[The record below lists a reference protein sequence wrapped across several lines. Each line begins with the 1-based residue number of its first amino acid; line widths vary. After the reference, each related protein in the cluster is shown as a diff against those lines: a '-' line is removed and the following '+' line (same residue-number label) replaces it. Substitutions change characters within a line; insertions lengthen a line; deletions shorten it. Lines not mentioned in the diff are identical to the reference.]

1 MSLKAVSRTQGA
13 NRDIKSGE
21 IRPHGFELEF
31 EEWPVLVK
39 AFRAMVREQAFDVCE
54 MALTTYICARQHGVP
69 LIGVPIFLVR
79 GFHHDKITVRNDSR
93 VRSVEDLAGSKI
105 GVNRGYTV
113 TTGVWARTILDRE
126 GLDLNDVTWVRSS
139 DEHVEAYMPP
149 KNVELIPEG
158 KSLEEMLLTGD
169 LSAVAGMAPS
179 EFESDN
185 VRALLPDPEDSALRA
200 LDRSGFYPINHLVVM
215 TESIV
220 EKHPK
225 LPVALFECFTKQK
238 SRYLERLTNQSASD
252 DDEIDARNRK
262 LQSMGFDPLPYGV
275 GPNEQVLNELI
286 ESGLRQQILSP
297 TSGWEDYFCRSTLD
311 LTG

>member
-13 NRDIKSGE
+13 NRDIKSGG
-21 IRPHGFELEF
+21 IGPHGFELVF

-69 LIGVPIFLVR
+69 LIGIPIFLVR
-79 GFHHDKITVRNDSR
+79 GFHHDKITVRADSNI
-93 VRSVEDLAGSKI
+93 RSVEDLAGSNI

-139 DEHVEAYMPP
+139 DEHVEAYEPP
-149 KNVELIPEG
+149 KNVTMIPDG
-158 KSLEEMLLTGD
+158 KSLEEMLLAGD
-169 LSAVAGMAPS
+169 LSAVAGMAPG
-179 EFESDN
+179 EFQSDA
-185 VRALLPDPEDSALRA
+185 VRALLPDPEESALRA
-200 LDRSGFYPINHLVVM
+200 LDRSGFYPINHLIVM

-220 EKHPK
+220 EKHPE
-225 LPVALFECFTKQK
+225 LPVALFECFTEQKKQ
-238 SRYLERLTNQSASD
+238 YLQHLSNQSISD

-262 LQSMGFDPLPYGV
+262 LQVMGFDPLPYGV
-275 GPNEQVLNELI
+275 APNEQVLNELI

-297 TSGWEDYFCRSTLD
+297 TNGWEDYFCRSTLG

>member
-1 MSLKAVSRTQGA
+1 MRLKAVSRSQGA
-13 NRDIKSGE
+13 NRDIKSGQ
-21 IRPHGFELEF
+21 IRPRGFDLEF

-69 LIGVPIFLVR
+69 LIGIPIFLVR
-79 GFHHDKITVRNDSR
+79 GFHHDKITVRADSSIR
-93 VRSVEDLAGSKI
+93 RVEDLAGSKI

-126 GLDLNDVTWVRSS
+126 GLNLNDVTWVRSS
-139 DEHVEAYMPP
+139 DEHVEAYEPP
-149 KNVELIPEG
+149 KNVELIPDG
-158 KSLEEMLLTGD
+158 KSLEEMLLSGD
-169 LSAVAGMAPS
+169 LNAVAGMAPG
-179 EFESDN
+179 EFQSDN
-185 VRALLPDPEDSALRA
+185 VRALLPDPEESALRA
-200 LDRSGFYPINHLVVM
+200 LDRSGFYPINHLIVM

-220 EKHPK
+220 EKFPE
-225 LPVALFECFTKQK
+225 LPVALFECFTEQKKQ
-238 SRYLERLTNQSASD
+238 YLERITTQRVSD
-252 DDEIDARNRK
+252 DDEIDSRNRK

-275 GPNEQVLNELI
+275 APNEQVLNELI
-286 ESGLRQQILSP
+286 DSGLRQQILSP

>member
-79 GFHHDKITVRNDSR
+79 GFHHDKITVRNDSS

-126 GLDLNDVTWVRSS
+126 GLDLNDVTWVRST

-169 LSAVAGMAPS
+169 LSAVVGMAPN

-185 VRALLPDPEDSALRA
+185 VRTLLPDPEDSALRA
-200 LDRSGFYPINHLVVM
+200 LDQSGFYPINHLVVM

-220 EKHPK
+220 EKHPE
-225 LPVALFECFTKQK
+225 LPIALFECFTEQK
-238 SRYLERLTNQSASD
+238 RQYLERLSNQSASD
-252 DDEIDARNRK
+252 DNEIDARNRK

-286 ESGLRQQILSP
+286 ESGLRQEILSP

>member
-13 NRDIKSGE
+13 NRDIKSGR
-21 IRPHGFELEF
+21 IKPHGFELEF

-69 LIGVPIFLVR
+69 LIGIPIFLVR
-79 GFHHDKITVRNDSR
+79 GFHHDKITVRSDSSI
-93 VRSVEDLAGSKI
+93 RSVEDLAGSNI

-139 DEHVEAYMPP
+139 DEHVEAYEPP

-158 KSLEEMLLTGD
+158 KSLEEMLLNGE
-169 LSAVAGMAPS
+169 LSAVAGMAPG
-179 EFESDN
+179 EFQSDA
-185 VRALLPDPEDSALRA
+185 VKALLPDPDESALRA
-200 LDRSGFYPINHLVVM
+200 LDRSGFYPINHLIVV

-220 EKHPK
+220 EKHPE
-225 LPVALFECFTKQK
+225 LPVALFECFTEQKKQ
-238 SRYLERLTNQSASD
+238 YLKRLSNQSVSD

-262 LQSMGFDPLPYGV
+262 LQLMGFDPLPYGIA
-275 GPNEQVLNELI
+275 PNEQVLNELI

>member
-225 LPVALFECFTKQK
+225 LPVALFECFTEQK
-238 SRYLERLTNQSASD
+238 RRYLERLTNQSASD

-297 TSGWEDYFCRSTLD
+297 TRGWEDYFCRSTLD

>member
-1 MSLKAVSRTQGA
+1 MRLKAVSRSQGA
-13 NRDIKSGE
+13 NRDIKSGQ
-21 IRPHGFELEF
+21 IRPRGFDLEF

-69 LIGVPIFLVR
+69 LIGIPIFLVR
-79 GFHHDKITVRNDSR
+79 GFHHDKITIRADSNIR
-93 VRSVEDLAGSKI
+93 GVEDLIGSKI

-139 DEHVEAYMPP
+139 DEHVEAYTPP
-149 KNVELIPEG
+149 KNVEMIREG
-158 KSLEEMLLTGD
+158 SSLEEMLLAGD

-179 EFESDN
+179 EFQSDN
-185 VRALLPDPEDSALRA
+185 VKTLLPDPEGAALRA
-200 LDRSGFYPINHLVVM
+200 LDRSGFYPINHLIVM

-220 EKHPK
+220 EKFPE
-225 LPVALFECFTKQK
+225 LPVALFECFTEQKKQ
-238 SRYLERLTNQSASD
+238 YLERITTQRVSD
-252 DDEIDARNRK
+252 DDEIDSRNRK

-275 GPNEQVLNELI
+275 APNEQVLNELI
-286 ESGLRQQILSP
+286 DSGLRQQILTP
-297 TSGWEDYFCRSTLD
+297 TSGWEDYFCRSTLG

>member
-1 MSLKAVSRTQGA
+1 MGLKAVSRSQGA
-13 NRDIKSGE
+13 NRDIKSGG

-69 LIGVPIFLVR
+69 LIGIPIFLVR
-79 GFHHDKITVRNDSR
+79 GFHHDKITICADSGI
-93 VRSVEDLAGSKI
+93 RSVEDLAGSKI

-139 DEHVEAYMPP
+139 DEHVEAYEPP
-149 KNVELIPEG
+149 TNVELIPEG
-158 KSLEEMLLTGD
+158 KSLEEMLITGD
-169 LSAVAGMAPS
+169 LSAVAGMAPG
-179 EFESDN
+179 EFQTDK
-185 VRALLPDPEDSALRA
+185 VRALLPKPEESALRA
-200 LDRSGFYPINHLVVM
+200 LDRSGFYPINHLIVM

-220 EKHPK
+220 KNYPD
-225 LPVALFECFTKQK
+225 LPVALFECFTQQKKQ
-238 SRYLERLTNQSASD
+238 YLQRLSNQSISE

-275 GPNEQVLNELI
+275 APNEQVLNELI
-286 ESGLRQQILSP
+286 KSGLRQQILSP
-297 TSGWEDYFCRSTLD
+297 TNSWEDYFCRSTLS

>member
-13 NRDIKSGE
+13 NRDIKSGG
-21 IRPHGFELEF
+21 INPHGFELEF

-69 LIGVPIFLVR
+69 LIGIPIFLVR
-79 GFHHDKITVRNDSR
+79 GFHHDKITVRADSSI
-93 VRSVEDLAGSKI
+93 RSVEDLAGSNI

-139 DEHVEAYMPP
+139 DEHVEAYEPP

-158 KSLEEMLLTGD
+158 KSLEEMLLNGE
-169 LSAVAGMAPS
+169 LSAVAGMAPG
-179 EFESDN
+179 EFQSDA
-185 VRALLPDPEDSALRA
+185 VRALLPDPDESALRA
-200 LDRSGFYPINHLVVM
+200 LDRSGFYPINHLIVM

-220 EKHPK
+220 EKHPE
-225 LPVALFECFTKQK
+225 LPVALFECFTEQKKQ
-238 SRYLERLTNQSASD
+238 YLKHLSNQSVSD

-262 LQSMGFDPLPYGV
+262 LQLMGFDPLPYGIA
-275 GPNEQVLNELI
+275 PNEQVLNELI

>member
-1 MSLKAVSRTQGA
+1 MGLKAVSRSQGA
-13 NRDIKSGE
+13 NRDIKSGG

-54 MALTTYICARQHGVP
+54 MALTTYICARQHGVR
-69 LIGVPIFLVR
+69 LIGIPIFLVR
-79 GFHHDKITVRNDSR
+79 GLHHDKITVSADSGI
-93 VRSVEDLAGSKI
+93 RSVEDLAGSRI

-126 GLDLNDVTWVRSS
+126 GLDLKGVTWVRSS
-139 DEHVEAYMPP
+139 DEHVEAYEPP

-158 KSLEEMLLTGD
+158 KSLEAMLLAGE
-169 LSAVAGMAPS
+169 LSAVAGMAPG
-179 EFESDN
+179 EFQTDN
-185 VRALLPDPEDSALRA
+185 VRALLPNPEESALRA
-200 LDRSGFYPINHLVVM
+200 LDRSGFYPINHLIVM

-220 EKHPK
+220 ESHPE
-225 LPVALFECFTKQK
+225 LPVALFECFTEQKKQ
-238 SRYLERLTNQSASD
+238 YLQRLSNQRVAD

-262 LQSMGFDPLPYGV
+262 LQLMGFDPLPYGV
-275 GPNEQVLNELI
+275 APNEQVLNELI

-297 TSGWEDYFCRSTLD
+297 TSGWGDYFCPSTLG

>member
-13 NRDIKSGE
+13 NRDIKSGG
-21 IRPHGFELEF
+21 IKPHGFELEF

-69 LIGVPIFLVR
+69 LIGIPIFLVR
-79 GFHHDKITVRNDSR
+79 GFHHDKITVRSDSSI
-93 VRSVEDLAGSKI
+93 RSVEDLAGSNI

-139 DEHVEAYMPP
+139 DEHVEAYEPP

-158 KSLEEMLLTGD
+158 KSLEEMLLNGE
-169 LSAVAGMAPS
+169 LSAVAGMAPG
-179 EFESDN
+179 EFQSDA
-185 VRALLPDPEDSALRA
+185 VKALLPDPDESALRA
-200 LDRSGFYPINHLVVM
+200 LDRSGFYPINHLIVV

-220 EKHPK
+220 EKHPE
-225 LPVALFECFTKQK
+225 LPVALFECFTEQK
-238 SRYLERLTNQSASD
+238 RQYLQHLSNQNVSD

-262 LQSMGFDPLPYGV
+262 LQSMGFDPLPYGIA
-275 GPNEQVLNELI
+275 PNEQVLNELI

>member
-13 NRDIKSGE
+13 NRDIKSGG

-69 LIGVPIFLVR
+69 LIGIPIFLVR
-79 GFHHDKITVRNDSR
+79 GFHHDKITVRSDSSI
-93 VRSVEDLAGSKI
+93 RSVEDLAGSNI

-139 DEHVEAYMPP
+139 DEHVEAYEPP

-158 KSLEEMLLTGD
+158 KSLEEMLLNGE
-169 LSAVAGMAPS
+169 LSAVAGMAPG
-179 EFESDN
+179 EFQSDA
-185 VRALLPDPEDSALRA
+185 VKALLPDPDESALRA
-200 LDRSGFYPINHLVVM
+200 LDRSGFYPINHL

-220 EKHPK
+220 EKHPE
-225 LPVALFECFTKQK
+225 LPVALFECFTEQKKQ
-238 SRYLERLTNQSASD
+238 YLKRLSNQSVSD

-262 LQSMGFDPLPYGV
+262 LQLMGFDPLPYGIA
-275 GPNEQVLNELI
+275 PNEQVLNELI

>member
-1 MSLKAVSRTQGA
+1 MRLKAVSRSQGA
-13 NRDIKSGE
+13 NRDIKSGQ
-21 IRPHGFELEF
+21 IRPRGFDLEF

-69 LIGVPIFLVR
+69 LIGIPIFLVR
-79 GFHHDKITVRNDSR
+79 GFHHDKITVRADSSIR
-93 VRSVEDLAGSKI
+93 RVEDLAGSKI

-126 GLDLNDVTWVRSS
+126 GLNLNDVTWVRSS
-139 DEHVEAYMPP
+139 DEHVEAYEPP
-149 KNVELIPEG
+149 KNVELIPDG
-158 KSLEEMLLTGD
+158 KSLEEMLLSGD
-169 LSAVAGMAPS
+169 LNAVAGMAPG
-179 EFESDN
+179 EFQSDN
-185 VRALLPDPEDSALRA
+185 VRALLPDPEESALRA
-200 LDRSGFYPINHLVVM
+200 LDRSGFYPINHLIVM

-220 EKHPK
+220 EKFPE
-225 LPVALFECFTKQK
+225 LPVALFECFTEQKKQ
-238 SRYLERLTNQSASD
+238 YLEGITTQRVSD

-275 GPNEQVLNELI
+275 APNEQVLNELI

>member
-1 MSLKAVSRTQGA
+1 MRLKAVSRTQGA
-13 NRDIKSGE
+13 NRNIKSGG
-21 IRPHGFELEF
+21 IKPHGFELAF

-54 MALTTYICARQHGVP
+54 MALTTYICARQHGIP
-69 LIGVPIFLVR
+69 LIGIPIFLVR
-79 GFHHDKITVRNDSR
+79 GLHHDKITVCADSGI
-93 VRSVEDLAGSKI
+93 RSVEDLAGSKI

-139 DEHVEAYMPP
+139 DEHVETYKPP

-158 KSLEEMLLTGD
+158 KHLEAMLLAGE
-169 LSAVAGMAPS
+169 LSAVAGMAPG
-179 EFESDN
+179 EFQTDN
-185 VRALLPDPEDSALRA
+185 VRALLPDPEESALRA
-200 LDRSGFYPINHLVVM
+200 LDRSGFYPINHLIVM

-220 EKHPK
+220 ESHPE
-225 LPVALFECFTKQK
+225 LPVALFECFTEQKQQ
-238 SRYLERLTNQSASD
+238 YLQRLSSQSVAD

-275 GPNEQVLNELI
+275 ASNEQVLNELI

-297 TSGWEDYFCRSTLD
+297 TSGWGDYFCPSTLG

>member
-1 MSLKAVSRTQGA
+1 MRLKAVSRSQGA
-13 NRDIKSGE
+13 NRDIKSGQ
-21 IRPHGFELEF
+21 IRPRGFDLEF

-69 LIGVPIFLVR
+69 LIGIPIFLVR
-79 GFHHDKITVRNDSR
+79 GFHHDKITVRADSSIR
-93 VRSVEDLAGSKI
+93 RVEDLAGSKI

-126 GLDLNDVTWVRSS
+126 GLNLNDVTWVRSS
-139 DEHVEAYMPP
+139 DEHVEAYEPP
-149 KNVELIPEG
+149 KNVELIPDG
-158 KSLEEMLLTGD
+158 KSLEEMLLSGD
-169 LSAVAGMAPS
+169 LNAVAGMAPG
-179 EFESDN
+179 EFQSDN
-185 VRALLPDPEDSALRA
+185 VRALLPDPEESALRA
-200 LDRSGFYPINHLVVM
+200 LDRSGFYPINHLIVM

-220 EKHPK
+220 EKFPE
-225 LPVALFECFTKQK
+225 LPVALFECFAEQKKQ
-238 SRYLERLTNQSASD
+238 YLEGITTQRVSD

-275 GPNEQVLNELI
+275 APNEQVLNELI
-286 ESGLRQQILSP
+286 DSGLRQQILSP

>member
-79 GFHHDKITVRNDSR
+79 GFHHDKITVRNDSS

-126 GLDLNDVTWVRSS
+126 GLDLNDVTWVRST

-169 LSAVAGMAPS
+169 LSAVVGMAPS

-185 VRALLPDPEDSALRA
+185 VRTLLPDPEDSALRA
-200 LDRSGFYPINHLVVM
+200 LDQSGFYPINHLVVM

-220 EKHPK
+220 EKHPE
-225 LPVALFECFTKQK
+225 LPIALFECFTEQK
-238 SRYLERLTNQSASD
+238 RQYLERLSNQSASD
-252 DDEIDARNRK
+252 DNEIDARNRK

-286 ESGLRQQILSP
+286 ESGLRQEILSP

>member
-79 GFHHDKITVRNDSR
+79 GFHHDKITVRNDSS

-126 GLDLNDVTWVRSS
+126 GLDLNDVTWVRST

-185 VRALLPDPEDSALRA
+185 VRTLLPDPEDSALRA
-200 LDRSGFYPINHLVVM
+200 LDQSGFYPINHLVVM

-220 EKHPK
+220 EKHPE
-225 LPVALFECFTKQK
+225 LPIALFECFTEQK
-238 SRYLERLTNQSASD
+238 RQYLERLSNQSAPD
-252 DDEIDARNRK
+252 DNEIDARNRK

-286 ESGLRQQILSP
+286 ESGLRQEILSP

>member
-1 MSLKAVSRTQGA
+1 MGLKAVSRSQGA
-13 NRDIKSGE
+13 NRDIKSGG
-21 IRPHGFELEF
+21 ISPRGFELEF

-39 AFRAMVREQAFDVCE
+39 AFRAMVRQQAFDVCE

-69 LIGVPIFLVR
+69 LIGIPIFLVR
-79 GFHHDKITVRNDSR
+79 GLHHDKITVCADSGI
-93 VRSVEDLAGSKI
+93 RSVEDLAGSKI

-126 GLDLNDVTWVRSS
+126 GLDLNEVTWVRSS

-149 KNVELIPEG
+149 NNVELIPDG
-158 KSLEEMLLTGD
+158 KSLEEMLLAGD

-185 VRALLPDPEDSALRA
+185 VRALLPDPGESALRA
-200 LDRSGFYPINHLVVM
+200 LDRSGFYPINHLIVM

-220 EKHPK
+220 EKHPE
-225 LPVALFECFTKQK
+225 LPVAMFECFTEQK
-238 SRYLERLTNQSASD
+238 RQYLQRLINQNASD

-275 GPNEQVLNELI
+275 APNEQVLNELI
-286 ESGLRQQILSP
+286 ESGLRQQILYP
-297 TSGWEDYFCRSTLD
+297 TSGWEDYFCRSTLN

>member
-1 MSLKAVSRTQGA
+1 MRLKAVSRTQGA
-13 NRDIKSGE
+13 NRDIKSGG
-21 IRPHGFELEF
+21 IKPHGFELAF

-79 GFHHDKITVRNDSR
+79 GFHHDKITVRNDSS
-93 VRSVEDLAGSKI
+93 VRSVEDLVGSKI

-126 GLDLNDVTWVRSS
+126 GLDLNDVTWVRST

-149 KNVELIPEG
+149 KNVELIPER

-185 VRALLPDPEDSALRA
+185 VRALLPDPEASALRA

-220 EKHPK
+220 EKHPE
-225 LPVALFECFTKQK
+225 LPIALFECFTEQK
-238 SRYLERLTNQSASD
+238 RRYLERLTNQSASD

>member
-1 MSLKAVSRTQGA
+1 MSLKAVSRSQGA
-13 NRDIKSGE
+13 NRDIKNGQ
-21 IRPHGFELEF
+21 IRPRGFDLEF

-69 LIGVPIFLVR
+69 LIGIPVFLLR
-79 GFHHDKITVRNDSR
+79 GFHHDKITVRADSNI
-93 VRSVEDLAGSKI
+93 RSVKDLVGSKI

-139 DEHVEAYMPP
+139 DEHVEAYTPP
-149 KNVELIPEG
+149 KNVELITKG
-158 KSLEEMLLTGD
+158 ASLEEMLLVGD
-169 LSAVAGMAPS
+169 LSAVAGLAPS

-185 VRALLPDPEDSALRA
+185 VKTLLPDPEESALRA
-200 LDRSGFYPINHLVVM
+200 IDRSGFYPINHLIVM

-220 EKHPK
+220 EKFPE
-225 LPVALFECFTKQK
+225 LPVALFECFTEQK
-238 SRYLERLTNQSASD
+238 KHYLERLTTERGSH

-275 GPNEQVLNELI
+275 APNEQVLNELI
-286 ESGLRQQILSP
+286 GSGLRQHILSP

>member
-69 LIGVPIFLVR
+69 LIGVPIFIVR
-79 GFHHDKITVRNDSR
+79 GFHHDKITVRNDSS

-185 VRALLPDPEDSALRA
+185 VRALLPA
-200 LDRSGFYPINHLVVM
+200 SGITYCSV
-215 TESIV
+215 
-220 EKHPK
+220 
-225 LPVALFECFTKQK
+225 
-238 SRYLERLTNQSASD
+238 
-252 DDEIDARNRK
+252 
-262 LQSMGFDPLPYGV
+262 
-275 GPNEQVLNELI
+275 
-286 ESGLRQQILSP
+286 
-297 TSGWEDYFCRSTLD
+297 
-311 LTG
+311 